1 MRRLFP
7 VLPLLLFL
15 PLASTAG
22 WTDGAGKPIPD
33 SESMRSDGEFLV
45 QLVITPDEAELRKAW
60 NTSSPAP
67 ALRTVESVKR
77 AVSSS
82 AMLILRG
89 CAPNAI
95 GQCEVVVEFFVVTPS
110 GKRVPAGGGPLW
122 TSEPPRATLVLGS
135 ASMNF
140 GFGATDE
147 AGLYSVQAKVTDR
160 IGGRTL
166 ELSRPLRLE

>member
-1 MRRLFP
+1 M
-7 VLPLLLFL
+7 
-15 PLASTAG
+15 AG
-22 WTDGAGKPIPD
+22 WVDGAGKPIPD
-33 SESMRSDGEFLV
+33 SESLRSDGDFMV

-60 NTSSPAP
+60 NTSSRAP
-67 ALRTVESVKR
+67 ALRTTESVKR
-77 AVSSS
+77 SVASS

-95 GQCEVVVEFFVVTPS
+95 GQCDVVVEFFLVAPN

-122 TSEPPRATLVLGS
+122 TSEPPAATLALGS

-140 GFGATDE
+140 GFGAADE
-147 AGLYSVQAKVTDR
+147 SGLYTVQAKVTDR
-160 IGGRTL
+160 IGRRVL